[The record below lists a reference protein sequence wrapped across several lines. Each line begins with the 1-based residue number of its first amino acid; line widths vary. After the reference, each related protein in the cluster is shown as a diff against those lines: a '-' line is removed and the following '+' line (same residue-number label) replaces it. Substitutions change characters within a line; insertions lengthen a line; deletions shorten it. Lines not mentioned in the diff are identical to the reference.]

1 MEYIFKSEKEN
12 INKDFNF
19 TELNQ
24 EKKNIEK
31 EIINIKTSQELS
43 NQKNEEIIKWSIIVK
58 EINHIDINTIMKR

>member
-43 NQKNEEIIKWSIIVK
+43 NQKNEEIIK
-58 EINHIDINTIMKR
+58 